1 MSDYT
6 RITGIA
12 SGMDTD
18 NMIKDL
24 MKAESA
30 KKDKVEKEQ
39 IYEEWRKEEYQSIS
53 KMLREYK
60 NNNFDVLSPSTNFRS
75 PSMFADFTSSVL
87 SGGEESSAVT
97 VTGNTNIT
105 NLSHTINSITSLASN
120 DLYASTERLKDTMV
134 GDTAINIASIG
145 TINTS
150 IASGNNT
157 FALSFDGVS
166 KSITLDGGY
175 ATGDSGAE
183 LLVDMQA
190 KIDAE
195 FGDGKIL
202 VSFDGSNQLNI
213 SSVESGHQTIV
224 IESDA
229 NILSNLGFT
238 SGDTDYLKSSE
249 TLSEAFTLVTGT
261 DIALTINDVSDF
273 GITTDDTIS
282 EMMEKINDSDAGVTM
297 SYSSLSGKFEL
308 KSNETGEINK
318 ITFDEADGATNDFV
332 VNSLKIDVDA
342 VDGTNGYTEATD
354 AKFEIDGVIT
364 SRSNNDFTIDGAN
377 YSLKTTSATAIEI
390 SLSPDTEGLVEK
402 ITSFVDK
409 YNEIIE
415 TINTKLD
422 EKRDYDYAPLN
433 ADEKEAMS
441 DDDIELWEEKAKSG
455 ILGSSN
461 ELENIASQLRT
472 LIYEPIEGLNISLKD
487 IGITTSSNYKDNG
500 KLTIDEDTLKSSINN
515 NYGKVVE
522 LFTKTSDVDYD
533 DTSNRSTRKAEE
545 GIANRLYD
553 VLQDNIRNTR
563 DEGGNK
569 GILIEKA
576 GYEGE
581 VSDFDNIIQDV
592 INDYDDR
599 IFDILDYLDSKEEA
613 YYTMF
618 AKMEAAMSEMQSQS
632 DWLSSQMG

>member
-12 SGMDTD
+12 SGMDTE

-39 IYEEWRKEEYQSIS
+39 MYEEWRKEEYQSIS

-75 PSMFADFTSSVL
+75 PAMFADFTSSVL
-87 SGGEESSAVT
+87 SGGVESSAVT

-105 NLSHTINSITSLASN
+105 NLSHTINSITTLASN
-120 DLYASTERLKDTMV
+120 DLYASTAKLKDTMV
-134 GDTAINIASIG
+134 GTEAMDMTSID

-150 IASGNNT
+150 IAAGNNT
-157 FALSFDGVS
+157 FAINFDGVS

-175 ATGDSGAE
+175 DVSTDDATARAE
-183 LLVDMQA
+183 LLSDIQQ

-195 FGDGKIL
+195 FGVNKIE
-202 VSFDGSNQLNI
+202 VSFDASNQLTI
-213 SSVESGHQTIV
+213 GSVEAGHQTSI

-229 NILSNLGFT
+229 DILSNLGFT
-238 SGDTDYLKSSE
+238 SGDSDYLKSSE
-249 TLSEAFTLVTGT
+249 TLSDAFGLATGT
-261 DIALTINDVSDF
+261 AIALTINDVSDF
-273 GITTDDTIS
+273 GITSDDTIN
-282 EMMEKINDSDAGVTM
+282 EMMDKINDSDAGVTI

-318 ITFDEADGATNDFV
+318 ITFTDTDNFI
-332 VNSLKIDVDA
+332 VNSLKIDVTGA
-342 VDGTNGYTEATD
+342 SGYTAATD
-354 AKFEIDGVIT
+354 AEFSIDGVAT

-390 SLSPDTEGLVEK
+390 SLSPDTDGLVEK

-422 EKRDYDYAPLN
+422 EKKYYDYKPLN
-433 ADEKEAMS
+433 DDEKEAMS
-441 DDDIELWEEKAKSG
+441 DDDVKLWEEKAKSG

-472 LIYEPIEGLNISLKD
+472 LIYEPIEGLDITLKD

-500 KLTIDEDTLKSSINN
+500 KLSINEDTLKSSINN

-563 DEGGNK
+563 DADGNK

-576 GYEGE
+576 GYENE
-581 VSDFDNIIQDV
+581 VSDFDNLIQDA
-592 INDYDDR
+592 INDYKDR
-599 IFDILDYLDSKEEA
+599 IDDILVYLDNKEE
-613 YYTMF
+613 YYYSMF
-618 AKMEAAMSEMQSQS
+618 AKMESAMSELQSQS

>member
-39 IYEEWRKEEYQSIS
+39 MYEEWRKEEYQDIS
-53 KMLREYK
+53 KMLREFST
-60 NNNFDVLSPSTNFRS
+60 NNFDVLSPSTNFRS
-75 PSMFADFTSSVL
+75 PAMFADFTSSIL
-87 SGGEESSAVT
+87 SGGVESSAVT
-97 VTGNTNIT
+97 VTGNTDIT
-105 NLSHTINSITSLASN
+105 NLNHTINKITTLASN
-120 DLYASTERLKDTMV
+120 DLYTSTAKLKDTME
-134 GDTAINIASIG
+134 GASI
-145 TINTS
+145 TIGNIDGSTDNS
-150 IASGNNT
+150 INKSIVDGNDT
-157 FALSFDGVS
+157 FVLSFDGVS

-175 ATGDSGAE
+175 ADVVG
-183 LLVDMQA
+183 LVTDIQA

-195 FGDGKIL
+195 FGENKIL
-202 VSFDGSNQLNI
+202 VSPDGDKLSI
-213 SSVESGHQTIV
+213 GSVEEGHQTSL

-229 NILSNLGFT
+229 DILTNLGFT
-238 SGDTDYLKSSE
+238 SGDSDYLKSSE
-249 TLSEAFTLVTGT
+249 TLSDAFSLDTGNP
-261 DIALTINDVSDF
+261 IALTINGVSDF
-273 GITTDDTIS
+273 GITSDDTIN
-282 EMMEKINDSDAGVTM
+282 EMMDKINDSDAGVTI

-308 KSNETGEINK
+308 KSDETGEINK
-318 ITFDEADGATNDFV
+318 ITFEDTDNFIET
-332 VNSLKIDVDA
+332 SLKIDVT
-342 VDGTNGYTEATD
+342 GTNEYTAATD
-354 AKFEIDGVIT
+354 AEFEIDGVIT

-377 YSLKTTSATAIEI
+377 YSLKQLHNTIDNPMDPIEI
-390 SLSPDTEGLVEK
+390 TLSPDTDGLVEK

-415 TINTKLD
+415 TINGKLD
-422 EKRDYDYAPLN
+422 EKKYYDYSPLN

-472 LIYEPIEGLNISLKD
+472 LIYEPIEGLDISLKD

-533 DTSNRSTRKAEE
+533 DTSNRGARKAEE

-563 DEGGNK
+563 DANGNK

-576 GYEGE
+576 GYENE
-581 VSDFDNIIQDV
+581 VSDFDNLIQDA
-592 INDYDDR
+592 INDYKDR
-599 IFDILDYLDSKEEA
+599 IFDILEYLDDKEE
-613 YYTMF
+613 YYYSMF
-618 AKMEAAMSEMQSQS
+618 AKMESAMSEMQSQS
-632 DWLSSQMG
+632 DWLYSQMG